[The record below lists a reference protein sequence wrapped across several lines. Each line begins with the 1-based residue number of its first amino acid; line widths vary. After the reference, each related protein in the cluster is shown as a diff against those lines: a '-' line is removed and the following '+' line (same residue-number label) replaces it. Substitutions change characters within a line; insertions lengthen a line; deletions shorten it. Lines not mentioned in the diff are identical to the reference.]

1 MLNETYAITVNHN
14 VRRTVEVMLN
24 ESYAITVNQCRTSWS
39 TLRLFL
45 YATPVRVNLRFEIE
59 ITLLGMT
66 VKAVL
71 SVQACPSKLCSEGFK
86 IIINSLMA
94 FKEGAVLEC
103 MRYWGGVFPPRRGR
117 NGSCVVG
124 KSTLKGRGWSTT
136 RRRSSWVELEGRSTT
151 ACACRVVLLG
161 VDVTATS
168 ESLEGILRSV
178 GFTRAK

>member
-24 ESYAITVNQCRTSWS
+24 ETYAITVNQCRTSWS

-103 MRYWGGVFPPRRGR
+103 MRYWGEFFPLGGEGMVVVWWRNPPSRGGVGRPRGAAQ
-117 NGSCVVG
+117 V
-124 KSTLKGRGWSTT
+124 GWSWRGDRQQHVRVGWFYLESML
-136 RRRSSWVELEGRSTT
+136 RRLL
-151 ACACRVVLLG
+151 RVW
-161 VDVTATS
+161 
-168 ESLEGILRSV
+168 
-178 GFTRAK
+178 RASYGP